1 MLNSYKLLDKR
12 AGKGSRVMGMRVVI
26 KDLSEENFDDHPCFK
41 YLRTTKRTVA
51 ITKDWLRKVYS
62 KFGSCVKVAYVD
74 DKPVAMI
81 QYAPKDI
88 FPHVNQPDAH
98 KTILIHCVYIAD
110 KKYAGKGIGKK
121 LVEALI
127 NDLRKPH
134 PYLKGEKFE
143 KIEALAGKG
152 RPGPAGPVEF
162 FVKLGFE
169 VVKEFSEYDVLVR
182 LDL

>member
-1 MLNSYKLLDKR
+1 MK
-12 AGKGSRVMGMRVVI
+12 VII

-41 YLRTTKRTVA
+41 YLETTERTVA
-51 ITKDWLRKVYS
+51 ITKAWLREVYS
-62 KFGSCVKVAYVD
+62 KFGSCVKVAYIN
-74 DKPVAMI
+74 DKPIGMI

-88 FPHVNQPDAH
+88 FPHVNQPEAH

-110 KKYAGKGIGKK
+110 KKYERKGIGRR

-127 NDLRKPH
+127 KDMRRPH

-143 KIEALAGKG
+143 KIEALAGMG

-162 FVKLGFE
+162 FVKLGFK
-169 VVKEFSEYDVLVR
+169 VVKQFDEHDVLVR
-182 LDL
+182 LRL

>member
-1 MLNSYKLLDKR
+1 MK
-12 AGKGSRVMGMRVVI
+12 VII
-26 KDLSEENFDDHPCFK
+26 KDLSIENLDDHPCFK
-41 YLRTTKRTVA
+41 YVETTERTVA
-51 ITKDWLRKVYS
+51 ITKNWLRKVYS
-62 KFGSCVKVAYVD
+62 KFGSCVKVAYVNG
-74 DKPVAMI
+74 KPVGMI

-88 FPHVNQPDAH
+88 FPHVNRPDAH
-98 KTILIHCVYIAD
+98 KTILIHCIYIAD
-110 KKYAGKGIGKK
+110 KKYTGKGIGRS

-127 NDLRKPH
+127 KDLRKPH

-169 VVKEFSEYDVLVR
+169 VTKQFDEYDILVS
-182 LDL
+182 LHL